1 MKHNENHELIKNA
14 VKYIDKLGTSTT
26 TIEEVASNAGFSLDY
41 FNRIFR
47 KHTGF
52 NVMEY
57 SRFRRLNRAARMLR
71 QSPDTDILT
80 IALKCGYD
88 SHEGFIRA
96 FKEQYGKTPSEYRE
110 SMKGKQFVWADHELN
125 ATAVAE
131 FRHTLPDFTEISA
144 DDAIDWLLE
153 KDAKRYGY
161 TAVTIAFNGSKV
173 LSNSSL
179 QDKGCFVTSDNFYDQ
194 PHLTLV
200 LNDIET
206 LREYVE
212 TLMQLSPGNID
223 CIFHTDVS
231 LKDVE
236 KALEGISYKKLTE
249 HTEAMYFGDPF
260 VLPEAAKEY
269 DIHALEFKDMDAVD
283 AFISAHPDPVVKR
296 TVGYGI
302 RNILQ
307 QPLAQRPLEQNMG
320 VFKDGKLLAIAYDGL
335 QSAHG
340 FCLNN
345 CIHTPFVPGAPQ
357 DAIKYLYLAATN
369 AVMERGYIPFEDTQF
384 DEYAKVHGGFDAY
397 ELGFERVNTVFSIG
411 F

>member
-1 MKHNENHELIKNA
+1 MNHYENHELIKNA
-14 VKYIDKLGTSTT
+14 VKYIDKLGASTT
-26 TIEEVASNAGFSLDY
+26 TIEEVARNAGFSMDY

-71 QSPDTDILT
+71 QSSTDILT
-80 IALKCGYD
+80 IALECGYE

-131 FRHTLPDFTEISA
+131 FRHILPDFTEVDA
-144 DDAIDWLLE
+144 NDAIDLLLE
-153 KDAKRYGY
+153 KDAKRYGF

-173 LSNSSL
+173 LSDQNL
-179 QDKGCFVTSDNFYDQ
+179 LDKGCFVTSDNFYDH
-194 PHLTLV
+194 PVLTLV
-200 LNDIET
+200 LDNIDD
-206 LREYVE
+206 LRGYVQ

-223 CIFHTDVS
+223 CIFDTDVS
-231 LKDVE
+231 LEDVE
-236 KALEGISYKKLTE
+236 KALEGIPYKTLKANPET
-249 HTEAMYFGDPF
+249 MYFGEPF

-269 DIHALEFKDMDAVD
+269 DIHALELKDMEAVEE
-283 AFISAHPDPVVKR
+283 FISEHPDPVFKR
-296 TVGYGI
+296 TGGYGI
-302 RNILQ
+302 RNLLQ
-307 QPLAQRPLEQNMG
+307 QPLAQRPLEQYMG

-340 FCLNN
+340 FCLSN
-345 CIHTPFVPGAPQ
+345 CVHTPFVPGAPQ
-357 DAIKYLYLAATN
+357 DAIRYLYLAATN
-369 AVMERGYIPFEDTQF
+369 AIMERGYIPFEDAQF

>member
-1 MKHNENHELIKNA
+1 MSHNENHELIKNA
-14 VKYIDKLGTSTT
+14 VKYIDKLGSGKT
-26 TIEEVASNAGFSLDY
+26 TIEEVAKNAGFSIDY

-47 KHTGF
+47 NHTGF

-57 SRFRRLNRAARMLR
+57 SRFRRLNKAARLLR
-71 QSPDTDILT
+71 LSDTDILT
-80 IALKCGYD
+80 IALECGYD

-96 FKEQYGKTPSEYRE
+96 FKDQYGKTPSEYRE

-131 FRHTLPDFTEISA
+131 FRHTLPDFSEINA

-194 PHLTLV
+194 PLLTLV
-200 LNDIET
+200 LNNIEM

-223 CIFHTDVS
+223 CIFDTDVS
-231 LKDVE
+231 LEDVE
-236 KALEGISYKKLTE
+236 KALEGIPYRTLKANPET
-249 HTEAMYFGDPF
+249 MYFGDPF
-260 VLPEAAKEY
+260 VLPEEAKEY
-269 DIHALEFKDMDAVD
+269 DIHVLEFKDMDAVD
-283 AFISAHPDPVVKR
+283 AFISAHPDPIVKR

-369 AVMERGYIPFEDTQF
+369 AVMERGYIPFEDAQF
-384 DEYAKVHGGFDAY
+384 DEYANVHGGFDAY
-397 ELGFERVNTVFSIG
+397 ELGFERVNTVFSIE